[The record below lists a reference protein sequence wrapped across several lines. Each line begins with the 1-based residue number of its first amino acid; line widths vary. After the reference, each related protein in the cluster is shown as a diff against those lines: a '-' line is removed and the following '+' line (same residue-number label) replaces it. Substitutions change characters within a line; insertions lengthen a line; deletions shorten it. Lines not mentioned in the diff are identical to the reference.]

1 VKHNLFFVLSGFSRS
16 TAKYLN
22 KKSSYFV
29 VAVFVCGTG
38 DVQYRSD
45 SVVKFENDK
54 TSVGFGRLSNFHS
67 TGVFTTEKEG
77 LYLVSSSIMSS
88 TSNAHYYIMR
98 NGAQLV
104 YVYIGDSC
112 SSIQPTSYTGSMVAA
127 VHLNIGDRIYV
138 KTDISMK
145 VHGPASCFTIVK
157 IN

>member
-1 VKHNLFFVLSGFSRS
+1 M
-16 TAKYLN
+16 
-22 KKSSYFV
+22 
-29 VAVFVCGTG
+29 CGTR

-77 LYLVSSSIMSS
+77 IYLVSSSIMSS
-88 TSNAHYYIMR
+88 TSHAHYSIYK
-98 NGAQLV
+98 NGARLV

-112 SSIQPTSYTGSMVAA
+112 RSEPTSYTGSMVAA

-145 VHGPASCFTIVK
+145 VNGPASCFTIVK